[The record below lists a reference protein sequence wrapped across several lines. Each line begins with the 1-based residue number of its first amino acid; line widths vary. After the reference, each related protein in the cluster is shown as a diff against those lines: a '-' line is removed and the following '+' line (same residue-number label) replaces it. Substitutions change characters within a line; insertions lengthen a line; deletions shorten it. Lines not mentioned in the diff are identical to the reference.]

1 MKIHVAQARKDVRSN
16 KATMKIERERIL
28 FHDKDKLKGLMSTK
42 SALPRTLERNVH
54 TEEKGEHT
62 LRSQERTK
70 CSPAADIQVRLP
82 QEPDVSKQ
90 PYYSH

>member
-1 MKIHVAQARKDVRSN
+1 MKVHVAQARKDVRTD
-16 KATMKIERERIL
+16 KAIMKIKRERIL
-28 FHDKDKLKGLMSTK
+28 FPDKDKLKGLMSTK
-42 SALPRTLERNVH
+42 SALPNILERNIH

-62 LRSQERTK
+62 PRSQEETK
-70 CSPAADIQVRLP
+70 CTTATDAHMRPA